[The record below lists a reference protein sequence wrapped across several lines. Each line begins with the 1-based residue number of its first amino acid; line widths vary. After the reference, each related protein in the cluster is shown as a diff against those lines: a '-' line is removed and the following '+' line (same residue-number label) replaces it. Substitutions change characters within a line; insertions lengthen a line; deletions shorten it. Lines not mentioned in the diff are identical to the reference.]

1 MPYIQ
6 HQLGGSTICHY
17 ELAEQ
22 ITIGR
27 SADNHVVIDDATV
40 SAHHAV
46 IERTDAGYQIR
57 DLGSTN
63 GVRINGKVQQHSLVT
78 QDDLIIIGTHNLRLV
93 EQIPDELQKTLKI
106 KKSWIPGVY
115 YTAE

>member
-6 HQLGGSTICHY
+6 HQFKGATICHY
-17 ELAEQ
+17 ELADRM
-22 ITIGR
+22 TIGR
-27 SADNHVVIDDATV
+27 AADNDLVIDDATV

-46 IERTDAGYQIR
+46 VEKMEYGYQIR

-63 GVRINGKVQQHSLVT
+63 GMRVNGEKTELCALHPDQFIT
-78 QDDLIIIGTHNLRLV
+78 IGTHTLCFLTTLS
-93 EQIPDELQKTLKI
+93 DSLQQTLKI

-115 YTAE
+115 YTTD